1 MAHRQ
6 TPPGTHRVIAL
17 RPQQQTALALLGYK
31 LWLPRAEL
39 AALRATLPAP
49 SADREKTAPAVAS
62 LAATTAPAT
71 NDATILPL
79 PGIHA
84 SVHLA
89 RDYTLL
95 SGEALRCNWLM
106 PPLWSE
112 AGRLMPFASEVER
125 RLLLA
130 LFHVIDCDEALRLF
144 TAWFDLA
151 RAAPLP
157 VPAAN
162 PAPPADLDAKPL
174 ITCGEALQTAG
185 SAFGKTTLKV
195 YNFLHPYTVLSDMT
209 QKNTLWRQW
218 EEIKRSLF

>member
-1 MAHRQ
+1 M
-6 TPPGTHRVIAL
+6 IAL

-39 AALRATLPAP
+39 AALRATPPAP
-49 SADREKTAPAVAS
+49 SAEREKTAPAAVAS
-62 LAATTAPAT
+62 LTATTAPAT

-79 PGIHA
+79 PGIAA

-95 SGEALRCNWLM
+95 TGEALRSNWLM

-112 AGRLMPFASEVER
+112 VGRLMPFASESER

-130 LFHVIDCDEALRLF
+130 LFHAIDCDEALRLF
-144 TAWFDLA
+144 TAWFALA

-162 PAPPADLDAKPL
+162 PAPPADLDTKPL

>member
-1 MAHRQ
+1 
-6 TPPGTHRVIAL
+6 VITL
-17 RPQQQTALALLGYK
+17 RPNQQTALALLGYK

-39 AALRATLPAP
+39 AALRAAPPA
-49 SADREKTAPAVAS
+49 APATTTVPVAANPVPA
-62 LAATTAPAT
+62 AATTAT
-71 NDATILPL
+71 TLPL
-79 PGIHA
+79 PGIAA
-84 SVHLA
+84 SVHLT

-112 AGRLMPFASEVER
+112 AGRLMPFASENER

-130 LFHVIDCDEALRLF
+130 LFHAIDCDEALRLF

-195 YNFLHPYTVLSDMT
+195 YNFLHPYTALSDMT

>member
-1 MAHRQ
+1 MI
-6 TPPGTHRVIAL
+6 TL
-17 RPQQQTALALLGYK
+17 RPNQQTALALLGYK

-39 AALRATLPAP
+39 AALRATPPAP
-49 SADREKTAPAVAS
+49 SAEREKTAPAAVAS
-62 LAATTAPAT
+62 LTATTAPAT

-95 SGEALRCNWLM
+95 SGESLRCNWLM

-112 AGRLMPFASEVER
+112 VGRLMPFASEGER

-130 LFHVIDCDEALRLF
+130 LFRATDSDEALQLF
-144 TAWFDLA
+144 TALFDLA
-151 RAAPLP
+151 RSQPLP
-157 VPAAN
+157 VPNEA
-162 PAPPADLDAKPL
+162 APPENLAAKPL
-174 ITCGEALQTAG
+174 ITCGEALRDAG
-185 SAFGKTTLKV
+185 SAIGKAPPKA
-195 YNFLHPYTVLSDMT
+195 YNFLHPYLAHNDPG

-218 EEIKRSLF
+218 VDIKRSLF

>member
-1 MAHRQ
+1 MI
-6 TPPGTHRVIAL
+6 TL
-17 RPQQQTALALLGYK
+17 RPNQQTALALLGYK

-39 AALRATLPAP
+39 AALRAAPPA
-49 SADREKTAPAVAS
+49 APATTTVPVAANPVPA
-62 LAATTAPAT
+62 AATTAT
-71 NDATILPL
+71 TLPL
-79 PGIHA
+79 PGIAA
-84 SVHLA
+84 SVHLT

-112 AGRLMPFASEVER
+112 AGRLMPFASENER

-130 LFHVIDCDEALRLF
+130 LFHAIDCDEALRLF

-195 YNFLHPYTVLSDMT
+195 YNFLHPYTALSDMT

>member
-1 MAHRQ
+1 M
-6 TPPGTHRVIAL
+6 IAL

-62 LAATTAPAT
+62 LTATTAPAT

-95 SGEALRCNWLM
+95 SGEALRCHWLM

-112 AGRLMPFASEVER
+112 AGRLMPFASENER

-130 LFHVIDCDEALRLF
+130 LFHAIDCDEALRLF
-144 TAWFDLA
+144 TAP
-151 RAAPLP
+151 RRQPR
-157 VPAAN
+157 PACR
-162 PAPPADLDAKPL
+162 P
-174 ITCGEALQTAG
+174 GRQTAHY
-185 SAFGKTTLKV
+185 L
-195 YNFLHPYTVLSDMT
+195 
-209 QKNTLWRQW
+209 R
-218 EEIKRSLF
+218 RSLANRGQRVWQDNLKSL

>member
-1 MAHRQ
+1 MI
-6 TPPGTHRVIAL
+6 TL
-17 RPQQQTALALLGYK
+17 RPNQQTALALLGYK

-39 AALRATLPAP
+39 AALRAAP
-49 SADREKTAPAVAS
+49 SAAPAT
-62 LAATTAPAT
+62 TTAPVAT
-71 NDATILPL
+71 AAPVPAATATTLPL
-79 PGIHA
+79 PGMAA
-84 SVHLA
+84 SVHLT

-112 AGRLMPFASEVER
+112 AGRLMPFASENER

-130 LFHVIDCDEALRLF
+130 LFHAIDCDEALRLF

-162 PAPPADLDAKPL
+162 PALPADLDAKPL

-195 YNFLHPYTVLSDMT
+195 YNFLHPYTALSDMT

>member
-1 MAHRQ
+1 M
-6 TPPGTHRVIAL
+6 IAL
-17 RPQQQTALALLGYK
+17 RPHQQTALALLGYK

-39 AALRATLPAP
+39 AALRAAPPAP
-49 SADREKTAPAVAS
+49 VATPETPAPTIP
-62 LAATTAPAT
+62 TTAPAAVAR
-71 NDATILPL
+71 DATILPL
-79 PGIHA
+79 PGITA

-95 SGEALRCNWLM
+95 SGEALRCHWLL

-112 AGRLMPFASEVER
+112 AGRLMPFASDAER

-130 LFHVIDCDEALRLF
+130 LFHAIDCD
-144 TAWFDLA
+144 
-151 RAAPLP
+151 
-157 VPAAN
+157 
-162 PAPPADLDAKPL
+162 
-174 ITCGEALQTAG
+174 EALQTAG

-218 EEIKRSLF
+218 EKIKRSLF

>member
-1 MAHRQ
+1 M
-6 TPPGTHRVIAL
+6 IAL

-62 LAATTAPAT
+62 LTATTAPAT

-95 SGEALRCNWLM
+95 SGEALRCNWLL
-106 PPLWSE
+106 PPLWCE
-112 AGRLMPFASEVER
+112 NGRLMPFASEGER

-130 LFHVIDCDEALRLF
+130 LFRATDSDEALQLF
-144 TAWFDLA
+144 TALFDLA
-151 RAAPLP
+151 RSQPLP
-157 VPAAN
+157 VPNEA
-162 PAPPADLDAKPL
+162 APPENLAAKPL
-174 ITCGEALQTAG
+174 ITCGEALRDAG
-185 SAFGKTTLKV
+185 SAIGKAPPKA
-195 YNFLHPYTVLSDMT
+195 YNFLHPYLAHNDPG

-218 EEIKRSLF
+218 VDIKRSLF

>member
-1 MAHRQ
+1 M
-6 TPPGTHRVIAL
+6 IAL

-49 SADREKTAPAVAS
+49 SAEREKTAPAVAS
-62 LAATTAPAT
+62 LTATTAPAT

-112 AGRLMPFASEVER
+112 AGRLMLFASDAER

-130 LFHVIDCDEALRLF
+130 LFRATDSAEALQLF
-144 TAWFDLA
+144 TALFDLA
-151 RAAPLP
+151 HAAPLP

-162 PAPPADLDAKPL
+162 PALPADLDAKPL

-195 YNFLHPYTVLSDMT
+195 YNFLHPYTALSDMT

>member
-1 MAHRQ
+1 M
-6 TPPGTHRVIAL
+6 IAL
-17 RPQQQTALALLGYK
+17 QPNQQTALALLGYK

-39 AALRATLPAP
+39 AALRAAPPVPPAP
-49 SADREKTAPAVAS
+49 VAPPETPTAPASVVTA
-62 LAATTAPAT
+62 LATGDATT
-71 NDATILPL
+71 LPL
-79 PGIHA
+79 PGIAA

-95 SGEALRCNWLM
+95 TGEALRCHWLL

-112 AGRLMPFASEVER
+112 AGRLIPFASDAER

-130 LFHVIDCDEALRLF
+130 LFRATDSAEALRLF
-144 TAWFDLA
+144 TAWFECA
-151 RAAPLP
+151 HAAPLP

-185 SAFGKTTLKV
+185 GAFGKTTLKV
-195 YNFLHPYTVLSDMT
+195 YNFLHPYTVLSDMN

>member
-1 MAHRQ
+1 
-6 TPPGTHRVIAL
+6 
-17 RPQQQTALALLGYK
+17 
-31 LWLPRAEL
+31 
-39 AALRATLPAP
+39 
-49 SADREKTAPAVAS
+49 
-62 LAATTAPAT
+62 
-71 NDATILPL
+71 
-79 PGIHA
+79 
-84 SVHLA
+84 
-89 RDYTLL
+89 
-95 SGEALRCNWLM
+95 M

-112 AGRLMPFASEVER
+112 AGRLMPFASENER

-130 LFHVIDCDEALRLF
+130 LFHAIDCDEALRLF

-162 PAPPADLDAKPL
+162 PALPADLDAKPL

>member
-1 MAHRQ
+1 M
-6 TPPGTHRVIAL
+6 IAL
-17 RPQQQTALALLGYK
+17 RPQQQTALAPLGYK

-39 AALRATLPAP
+39 AAP

-62 LAATTAPAT
+62 LTATTAPAT

-112 AGRLMPFASEVER
+112 AGRLMPFASANDR
-125 RLLLA
+125 RLLPLSR
-130 LFHVIDCDEALRLF
+130 HRL
-144 TAWFDLA
+144 
-151 RAAPLP
+151 
-157 VPAAN
+157 
-162 PAPPADLDAKPL
+162 
-174 ITCGEALQTAG
+174 
-185 SAFGKTTLKV
+185 
-195 YNFLHPYTVLSDMT
+195 
-209 QKNTLWRQW
+209 
-218 EEIKRSLF
+218 

>member
-1 MAHRQ
+1 
-6 TPPGTHRVIAL
+6 VIAL

-49 SADREKTAPAVAS
+49 SADREKPAPAVAS

-95 SGEALRCNWLM
+95 SGEALRCNWLL
-106 PPLWSE
+106 PPLWCE
-112 AGRLMPFASEVER
+112 NGRLMPFASEGER

-130 LFHVIDCDEALRLF
+130 LFRATDSDEALQLF
-144 TAWFDLA
+144 TALFDLA
-151 RAAPLP
+151 RSQPLP
-157 VPAAN
+157 VPNEA
-162 PAPPADLDAKPL
+162 APPENLAAKPL
-174 ITCGEALQTAG
+174 ITCGEALRDAG
-185 SAFGKTTLKV
+185 SAIGKAPPKA
-195 YNFLHPYTVLSDMT
+195 YNFLHPYLAHNDPG

-218 EEIKRSLF
+218 VDIKRSLF

>member
-1 MAHRQ
+1 M
-6 TPPGTHRVIAL
+6 IAL

-39 AALRATLPAP
+39 AALRATPPAP
-49 SADREKTAPAVAS
+49 SAEREKTAPAAVAS
-62 LAATTAPAT
+62 LTATTAPAT

-89 RDYTLL
+89 RDYTFL
-95 SGEALRCNWLM
+95 SGEALCCHWLL

-112 AGRLMPFASEVER
+112 AGRLIPFASDAER

-130 LFHVIDCDEALRLF
+130 LFRATDSAEALHLF
-144 TAWFDLA
+144 TAWFECA
-151 RAAPLP
+151 HAAPLP

-185 SAFGKTTLKV
+185 GAFGKTTLKV
-195 YNFLHPYTVLSDMT
+195 YNFLHPYIALSDMN

-218 EEIKRSLF
+218 VEIKRSLF

>member
-1 MAHRQ
+1 M
-6 TPPGTHRVIAL
+6 IAL

-49 SADREKTAPAVAS
+49 SADREKAAPAVAS
-62 LAATTAPAT
+62 LTATTAPAT

-84 SVHLA
+84 
-89 RDYTLL
+89 
-95 SGEALRCNWLM
+95 
-106 PPLWSE
+106 
-112 AGRLMPFASEVER
+112 
-125 RLLLA
+125 
-130 LFHVIDCDEALRLF
+130 IDCDEALRLF

-162 PAPPADLDAKPL
+162 PALPADLDAKPL

-195 YNFLHPYTVLSDMT
+195 YNFLHPYTALSDMT

>member
-1 MAHRQ
+1 MI
-6 TPPGTHRVIAL
+6 TL
-17 RPQQQTALALLGYK
+17 RPNQQTALALLGYK

-39 AALRATLPAP
+39 AALRAAPPAAP
-49 SADREKTAPAVAS
+49 ATTTAPVAT
-62 LAATTAPAT
+62 AAPVPATTAT
-71 NDATILPL
+71 TLPL
-79 PGIHA
+79 SGIAA
-84 SVHLA
+84 SVHLT

-95 SGEALRCNWLM
+95 SGDALRCNWLL
-106 PPLWSE
+106 PPLWCE
-112 AGRLMPFASEVER
+112 NGRLMPFASEGER

-130 LFHVIDCDEALRLF
+130 LFRATDSDEALQLF
-144 TAWFDLA
+144 TALFDLA
-151 RAAPLP
+151 RSQPLP
-157 VPAAN
+157 VPNEA
-162 PAPPADLDAKPL
+162 APPENLAAKPL

>member
-1 MAHRQ
+1 M
-6 TPPGTHRVIAL
+6 IAL
-17 RPQQQTALALLGYK
+17 RPHQQTALALLGYK

-39 AALRATLPAP
+39 AALRAAPPAP
-49 SADREKTAPAVAS
+49 VATPETPAPTIP
-62 LAATTAPAT
+62 TTAPAAVAR
-71 NDATILPL
+71 DATILPL
-79 PGIHA
+79 PGITA

-95 SGEALRCNWLM
+95 SGEALCCHWLL

-112 AGRLMPFASEVER
+112 AGRLMLFASDAER

-130 LFHVIDCDEALRLF
+130 LFRATDSAEALQLF
-144 TAWFDLA
+144 TALFDLA
-151 RAAPLP
+151 HAAPLP

>member
-1 MAHRQ
+1 M
-6 TPPGTHRVIAL
+6 IAL

-62 LAATTAPAT
+62 LAATTAPVT

-95 SGEALRCNWLM
+95 SGEALRCHWLM

-112 AGRLMPFASEVER
+112 AGRLMPFASENER

-130 LFHVIDCDEALRLF
+130 LFHAIDCDEALRLF

-162 PAPPADLDAKPL
+162 PAPPADLDAKPRAARL
-174 ITCGEALQTAG
+174 A
-185 SAFGKTTLKV
+185 
-195 YNFLHPYTVLSDMT
+195 
-209 QKNTLWRQW
+209 RQP
-218 EEIKRSLF
+218 

>member
-1 MAHRQ
+1 M
-6 TPPGTHRVIAL
+6 IAL
-17 RPQQQTALALLGYK
+17 HPNQQTALALLGYK

-39 AALRATLPAP
+39 AALRATPPAP
-49 SADREKTAPAVAS
+49 VATSETPAPTIP
-62 LAATTAPAT
+62 TTAPVAVT
-71 NDATILPL
+71 RDATTLPL
-79 PGIHA
+79 PGIAA

-95 SGEALRCNWLM
+95 SGEALCCHWLL

-112 AGRLMPFASEVER
+112 AGRLIPFASDAER

-130 LFHVIDCDEALRLF
+130 LFRATDSAEALRLF
-144 TAWFDLA
+144 TAWFECA
-151 RAAPLP
+151 HAAPLP

-185 SAFGKTTLKV
+185 GAFGKATLKV

-218 EEIKRSLF
+218 VEIKRSLF

>member
-1 MAHRQ
+1 M
-6 TPPGTHRVIAL
+6 IAL
-17 RPQQQTALALLGYK
+17 RPQQQTALALLGHK

-39 AALRATLPAP
+39 AALRATPPAP
-49 SADREKTAPAVAS
+49 SAEREKTAPAAVAS
-62 LAATTAPAT
+62 LTATTAPAT

-84 SVHLA
+84 SAHLA

-95 SGEALRCNWLM
+95 TGEALRYNWLM

-112 AGRLMPFASEVER
+112 AGRLMPFASENER

-130 LFHVIDCDEALRLF
+130 LFHAIDCDEALRLF
-144 TAWFDLA
+144 TAWF
-151 RAAPLP
+151 
-157 VPAAN
+157 
-162 PAPPADLDAKPL
+162 DLDAKPL

-195 YNFLHPYTVLSDMT
+195 YNFLHPYTALSDMT

>member
-1 MAHRQ
+1 M
-6 TPPGTHRVIAL
+6 IAL
-17 RPQQQTALALLGYK
+17 RPHQQTALALLGYK

-39 AALRATLPAP
+39 AALRAAPPVPPAP
-49 SADREKTAPAVAS
+49 VAPPETPTAPAVVVA
-62 LAATTAPAT
+62 APAT
-71 NDATILPL
+71 DATTTLPL
-79 PGIHA
+79 PGIAA

-95 SGEALRCNWLM
+95 TGEALRCHWLL

-112 AGRLMPFASEVER
+112 AGRLMPFASDAER

-130 LFHVIDCDEALRLF
+130 LFRATDSAEALQLF
-144 TAWFDLA
+144 TALFDLA
-151 RAAPLP
+151 YAAPLP

>member
-1 MAHRQ
+1 M
-6 TPPGTHRVIAL
+6 IAL

-49 SADREKTAPAVAS
+49 SAEREKTAPAVAS
-62 LAATTAPAT
+62 LTATTAPAT

-112 AGRLMPFASEVER
+112 AGRLMLFASDAER
-125 RLLLA
+125 RLQLA
-130 LFHVIDCDEALRLF
+130 LFRATDSAEALQLF
-144 TAWFDLA
+144 TALFDLA
-151 RAAPLP
+151 HAAPLP

-162 PAPPADLDAKPL
+162 PALPADLDAKPL

-195 YNFLHPYTVLSDMT
+195 YNFLHPYIALSDMT

-218 EEIKRSLF
+218 EEIKSSLF